1 MTSQAFLDD
10 VSEWHTQADDLDFAQ
25 ATNPL
30 KRKTNNAEIAI
41 SNKDGDITILRSI
54 EMRDISTGGSKW
66 KTMKE
71 AEFIGASHVVITGN
85 YFSV

>member
-1 MTSQAFLDD
+1 
-10 VSEWHTQADDLDFAQ
+10 
-25 ATNPL
+25 
-30 KRKTNNAEIAI
+30 
-41 SNKDGDITILRSI
+41 
-54 EMRDISTGGSKW
+54 MRDISTGGSKW